1 MMTNLNQAHLDIAA
15 ASHPGL
21 VGKNNEDRYGVSAFM
36 TGAGGKVPALLAV
49 LCDGIGGHRAGEIA
63 AQLGVTTVTEVI
75 TASDGLQPLETLENA
90 IQRANHAIFEAS
102 LSVQGHRGMGT
113 TCVCAW
119 VIADRLYTANLGDSR
134 IYLLRGEHILQLT
147 TDHTWLQE
155 AYDAGI
161 ISDAHGEEHPN
172 AHVIRRYLGS
182 ARDPQPDF
190 RLWFF
195 DGESDAQAIENQG
208 LPLEA
213 GDTLLLCSDGLTDL
227 VSDHEIQRLVKSTPL
242 ERTPAALI
250 DLANARGGHD
260 NTTVVLL
267 RVPGERD
274 QPVNRARKG
283 LILRGCVV
291 GLVLISLLALAVYF
305 GLRWQTA
312 RFDLQASPT
321 SVVTR
326 VLFTQ
331 EPGTPPAAE
340 TAPAVIEASPSPVRE
355 QGPTLT
361 PWPTHT
367 LQSE

>member
-1 MMTNLNQAHLDIAA
+1 M
-15 ASHPGL
+15 
-21 VGKNNEDRYGVSAFM
+21 R
-36 TGAGGKVPALLAV
+36 
-49 LCDGIGGHRAGEIA
+49 C
-63 AQLGVTTVTEVI
+63 
-75 TASDGLQPLETLENA
+75 
-90 IQRANHAIFEAS
+90 
-102 LSVQGHRGMGT
+102 
-113 TCVCAW
+113 
-119 VIADRLYTANLGDSR
+119 
-134 IYLLRGEHILQLT
+134 
-147 TDHTWLQE
+147 
-155 AYDAGI
+155 
-161 ISDAHGEEHPN
+161 
-172 AHVIRRYLGS
+172 
-182 ARDPQPDF
+182 
-190 RLWFF
+190 
-195 DGESDAQAIENQG
+195 
-208 LPLEA
+208 
-213 GDTLLLCSDGLTDL
+213 
-227 VSDHEIQRLVKSTPL
+227 
-242 ERTPAALI
+242 
-250 DLANARGGHD
+250 GGHD